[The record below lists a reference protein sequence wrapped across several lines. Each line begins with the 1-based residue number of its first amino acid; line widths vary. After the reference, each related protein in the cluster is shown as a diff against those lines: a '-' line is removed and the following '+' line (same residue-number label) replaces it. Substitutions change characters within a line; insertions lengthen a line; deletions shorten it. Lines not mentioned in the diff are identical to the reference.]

1 MARHECF
8 VYVQLPGT
16 LTTVVCGRYEWTIT
30 RDGRAVGRFV
40 YGRSYRERADAVP
53 LDPFHLPLAPTVYET
68 ARLDGVFG
76 VLRDAAPDAWGRR
89 VIERMAGRQDL
100 DEVDFLLESAQDR
113 AGALSFGRGPEPPG
127 PVRAFNRVVQLK
139 ELRRAAALIE
149 QDVPDPVP
157 AQIADLLDPG
167 TSLGGARPKNVV
179 EDEEGLWIAKFPQR
193 GDRWNNAPV
202 EAAMLSLACRC
213 GIRVPETRVER
224 VGTESVLLV
233 KRFDRERVDGDEG
246 RDEDRT
252 GYLRHRMA
260 SALTVLDAED
270 TATDRRNWSYVL
282 LADELQRWSARPRQD
297 KAELFRRMVLNALIC
312 NVDDHPRN
320 HAVIAPGREWR
331 LAPAYDLTP
340 NSRQGLEERRLALE
354 CGDLGRLA
362 TRENLLSRSLRFGL
376 RPDEADA
383 IVDEMAETV
392 AATWRGEVLRHG
404 GSERDCQLIEPAFTY
419 PGFEYRSERRPAV
432 GSASRAGE

>member
-1 MARHECF
+1 MARRECF

-16 LTTVVCGRYEWTIT
+16 LQTVVCGRYERTIT

-40 YGRSYRERADAVP
+40 YGRSYRTRADAVP
-53 LDPFHLPLAPTVYET
+53 LDPIHLPLAPTVYET

-113 AGALSFGRGPEPPG
+113 AGALTFGRGPEPPG

-157 AQIADLLDPG
+157 AQIIDLLDPG

-179 EDEEGLWIAKFPQR
+179 EDEDGLWIAKFPQR
-193 GDRWNNAPV
+193 GDRWSNAPV
-202 EAAMLSLACRC
+202 EAAMLSLASRC
-213 GIRVPETRVER
+213 GIRVPETRVEP
-224 VGTESVLLV
+224 VGDESVLLV
-233 KRFDRERVDGDEG
+233 KRFDRERVGD
-246 RDEDRT
+246 

-260 SALTVLDAED
+260 SALTMLDAD
-270 TATDRRNWSYVL
+270 DAPTDRWNWSYVV
-282 LADELQRWSARPRQD
+282 LADELQRWSARPRDD
-297 KAELFRRMVLNALIC
+297 KAELFRRMALNALIC

-320 HAVIAPGREWR
+320 HAVVAAGREWR

-340 NSRQGLEERRLALE
+340 NSRQGLEDRRLAME

-362 TRENLLSRSLRFGL
+362 TRENLLSQSMRFGL
-376 RPDEADA
+376 RPGEADA

-392 AATWRGEVLRHG
+392 VASWRGEVLRHG
-404 GSERDCQLIEPAFTY
+404 GSERDCQLIERAFTY
-419 PGFEYRSERRPAV
+419 PGFEYRAER
-432 GSASRAGE
+432 